1 MKPCNAIVFNTVS
14 VEKHG
19 VDGLLLEYIFM
30 HI

>member
-1 MKPCNAIVFNTVS
+1 MKPCNEIVLNTVS

-19 VDGLLLEYIFM
+19 VDGLLREHIFM